1 MSLTP
6 LRTML
11 ATSAFWGG
19 LAHAQAP
26 PPAQDASAVRA
37 EDLAGLLIV
46 AVDREAVFAT
56 GAPQVRVV
64 GDDSEGQVVL
74 ADDGRSP
81 DGIAGDGTWVAVMP
95 APPTGESLQLML
107 LDSAGTVLWQD
118 AVPISAGLGL
128 PRVDFEVVGSHVKT
142 TLSTVSVAGSASTSG
157 IPIAPPAPGTAGTP
171 PPPPGTA
178 GTPPPPPGTAGA
190 ALPSDIAG
198 GAGLVIAGMLGLLG
212 VLGGLGLGLLIG
224 RRGHTALP
232 VVPVGGPPKDVG
244 PLPPTRG
251 QQQRWHLHDPT
262 QSRAVLSQLAVALAQ
277 RGPVLLVA
285 TPEDRAHLHIPV
297 AGVVSLSEDRPPPQ
311 VLLDTAVQLQRLG
324 QVTLLVQGAGALEAP
339 ESEEAH
345 DAVLQELLEDAVGEA
360 DVVVIDGGPG
370 AVAEVQLTAD
380 GLLVVVP
387 TSGA

>member
-11 ATSAFWGG
+11 VTSAFWGG

-37 EDLAGLLIV
+37 EDLSGLLIV

-64 GDDSEGQVVL
+64 GDGSEGQVVL

-95 APPTGESLQLML
+95 APPTGESLQLMI
-107 LDSAGTVLWQD
+107 LDSVGTVLWQD

-142 TLSTVSVAGSASTSG
+142 TLSTVMVAGSASTSG

-178 GTPPPPPGTAGA
+178 GA

-198 GAGLVIAGMLGLLG
+198 GAGLVVAGMLGLLG

-224 RRGHTALP
+224 RRGNTALP
-232 VVPVGGPPKDVG
+232 VTAVGAPPEDVEI
-244 PLPPTRG
+244 LPPTRG

>member
-1 MSLTP
+1 M
-6 LRTML
+6 
-11 ATSAFWGG
+11 
-19 LAHAQAP
+19 
-26 PPAQDASAVRA
+26 RA

-46 AVDREAVFAT
+46 AVDCEAVFAT

-81 DGIAGDGTWVAVMP
+81 DGIAGDGTWVAVML

-178 GTPPPPPGTAGA
+178 GA

-232 VVPVGGPPKDVG
+232 VAPVGGPPKDVG

-324 QVTLLVQGAGALEAP
+324 QLTLLVQGAGALEAP

>member
-1 MSLTP
+1 MTLTP
-6 LRTML
+6 LVTTL
-11 ATSAFWGG
+11 ATSVFWGG

-26 PPAQDASAVRA
+26 PDASAVRA

-81 DGIAGDGTWVAVMP
+81 DGIAGDGIWVAVMP
-95 APPTGESLQLML
+95 APPTGESLQLMI

-178 GTPPPPPGTAGA
+178 GA

-212 VLGGLGLGLLIG
+212 VLAGLGLGLLIG

-232 VVPVGGPPKDVG
+232 VAPVGGPPKDVG

-251 QQQRWHLHDPT
+251 QQQRWHLHDPA
-262 QSRAVLSQLAVALAQ
+262 QSRAVLSQLAMALAQ

-285 TPEDRAHLHIPV
+285 TPEDRAGLHIPV

-311 VLLDTAVQLQRLG
+311 VLLDTAAQLQRLG

-345 DAVLQELLEDAVGEA
+345 DAVLQELLEDAVGES

-387 TSGA
+387 MSGA